1 MNSFDYTKYL
11 PETEDIECQV
21 LSDLINAPENLPNAI
36 ETLKPWM
43 FGKECYKKAWA
54 TLVQMFNAHEP
65 IDLTTVYNRIEKST
79 ISQIL
84 NARDPG
90 SPTIGTCIAHCT
102 ALIEASSR
110 RLFIIKAAEMINT
123 VAKGCDLAT
132 LVSLPK
138 KLVGFL
144 ADNVPYGST
153 TKTLDDVINTLADD
167 LQGNDNKRIPTGI
180 KLLDGLTCGGF
191 KGGWLVTLSA
201 RPSVGKSAIAIWML
215 MAAAKA
221 GFKPMFFSQ
230 EMDNEEVVTRMLT
243 STGQIASRSFATRSI
258 DWPNFEEAARRIQS
272 KILFNDRL
280 KTIEEII
287 SEIVMKHEQ
296 GECDIAFID
305 QINSMV
311 LDPKS
316 SRYEAITNNTA
327 RLKQL
332 ARQLRI
338 AIVLICQT
346 NRSCVHENRPPEL
359 YDLKESGSI
368 EQDSDLVLML
378 EKDSQSVSGNYLNIW
393 VRKFRHG
400 PGGNLCIKLEGD
412 NSFSSFHDV
421 EGA

>member
-1 MNSFDYTKYL
+1 MNNNDFTKYL

-21 LSDLINAPENLPNAI
+21 LSDLINAPENMPNAI
-36 ETLKPWM
+36 ETLRPWM
-43 FGKECYKKAWA
+43 FGKECYKKTWA

-65 IDLTTVYNRIEKST
+65 IDLTTVYNRIDKNTVSR
-79 ISQIL
+79 IL
-84 NARDPG
+84 NAIDPG
-90 SPTIGTCIAHCT
+90 SPTIGTCLAHCT

-110 RLFIIKAAEMINT
+110 RLFIIKAADMINT

-138 KLVGFL
+138 KLVGIL

-153 TKTLDDVINTLADD
+153 TKTLDDVINSLADE
-167 LQGNDNKRIPTGI
+167 LQGNSKRIPTGI
-180 KLLDGLTCGGF
+180 KVLDGLAYGGL
-191 KGGWLVTLSA
+191 KGGWLVILSA
-201 RPSVGKSAIAIWML
+201 RPSIGKSAIAIWML

-221 GFKPMFFSQ
+221 GFRPMLFST
-230 EMDNEEVVTRMLT
+230 EMDNEEVVTRMLL
-243 STGQIASRSFATRSI
+243 STGLIKPKDLATHSI
-258 DWPNFEEAARRIQS
+258 DWQNYEEAARRIQS
-272 KILFNDRL
+272 TVLFNDRL
-280 KTIEEII
+280 RTIDEII
-287 SEIVMKHEQ
+287 SEIVIRHEQ

-305 QINSMV
+305 QINSMA

-327 RLKQL
+327 KLKQL

-338 AIVLICQT
+338 PIVLVCQA

-378 EKDSQSVSGNYLNIW
+378 EKDSQFVSGNRLNIW
-393 VRKFRHG
+393 VRKFRNA
-400 PGGNLCIKLEGD
+400 PKDLCIKMEID
-412 NSFSSFHDV
+412 NSYSSFHDV